1 MRQWQPPAGVIKPY
15 RIVFEM
21 GLKNDPAR
29 SPKSS
34 FLDRKGG
41 HVIAEKINRIPL
53 FDIDSSTLPFLVEEG

>member
-29 SPKSS
+29 SRSQKSS
-34 FLDRKGG
+34 FLDRKGEQLG
-41 HVIAEKINRIPL
+41 DRQQSLFNQINEMISKVGQENP
-53 FDIDSSTLPFLVEEG
+53 